1 MAGEPIPKIPNL
13 DLAQH
18 KFILQSGPKDAQTDA
33 KNKLWKEI
41 QDKNM
46 APYYI
51 HICEDLKIPVD
62 QALLSRMQKANTDE
76 LANLDDKI
84 EDAEKNLGETELS
97 DALIKKAEYYTEIGD
112 KEKALSAY
120 RIAFEKTP
128 TLGHRI
134 DIIFSMMRI
143 GFFFT
148 DNDEISR
155 QIEKAKSL
163 IEEGGDWDRRNRLK
177 VYEGLYRL
185 TIRDFSTAATLLL
198 DTLSTFTS
206 VELMEYKD
214 FVKYAV
220 LAALISLKRPDIKKK
235 VLDAPEI
242 LEVIHEI
249 PNLEDYMR
257 SLYECKYS
265 KFFESL
271 AAIEPTLRNDRYFN
285 AHYRF
290 YVREMRIIAYAQLLE
305 SYRSLTIDSMAQSF
319 GVTNDFIDSDLSK
332 FIAAGRLNC
341 VIDKV
346 NGIVE
351 TNRPD
356 AKNHQYQ
363 VVIKQGD
370 LLLNRIQNLSRII
383 NV

>member
-13 DLAQH
+13 ELAQH
-18 KFILQSGPKDAQTDA
+18 LFTLQSNFEPA
-33 KNKLWKEI
+33 KAEAKKQLWSAIEEN
-41 QDKNM
+41 NM
-46 APYYI
+46 APFYT
-51 HICEDLKIPVD
+51 HVCENLKIQVD
-62 QALLSRMQKANTDE
+62 QKLLQKMQKNNSDDLLKLDE
-76 LANLDDKI
+76 RI

-97 DALIKKAEYYTEIGD
+97 DGLIAKAEYLTKIGE
-112 KEKALSAY
+112 KEKALTAY
-120 RIAFEKTP
+120 RVAFEKTP
-128 TLGHRI
+128 TLGNRI
-134 DIIFSMMRI
+134 DIVFAMMRI
-143 GFFFT
+143 GIFFG

-163 IEEGGDWDRRNRLK
+163 IDEGGDWDRRNRLK
-177 VYEGLYRL
+177 VYEGFFKMSN
-185 TIRDFSTAATLLL
+185 RDFSTAATLFL

-206 VELMEYKD
+206 TELMEYKD
-214 FVKYAV
+214 FVRYAV
-220 LAALISLKRPDIKKK
+220 LTSCISLKRPELKKK

-242 LEVIHEI
+242 LEVIHQLPHI
-249 PNLEDYMR
+249 EDFMK
-257 SLYECKYS
+257 SLYECRYAM
-265 KFFESL
+265 FFESL
-271 AAIEPTLRNDRYFN
+271 AAIEPSLSQSRYLN

-290 YVREMRIIAYAQLLE
+290 YVREMRIHAYAQLLE
-305 SYRSLTIDSMAQSF
+305 SYRSLTIPSMAQSF
-319 GVTNDFIDSDLSK
+319 GVSEEFIDRDLSK
-332 FIAAGRLNC
+332 FIAGGRLNC

-370 LLLNRIQNLSRII
+370 LLLNRIQNLSRVI